1 MRYSGRVAIALLLLA
16 LPAIRQLDAQTFTQ
30 SPLIG
35 GQPVSF
41 AVTGA
46 TPNDQAFFLVSTTG
60 LGAGPCLGP
69 LNVCLAVR
77 DPIAI
82 LAIVPV
88 DGAGN
93 ATFGFTLPTG
103 LPAITVHTQALLVR
117 GGPAPSAVATNA
129 ISAPIGTLA
138 LLDDAFDG
146 TALDPSWTI
155 LNPTWFTRTISGGVL
170 EMQPTVSG
178 STVTWY
184 AEGEGP
190 FVYKYVTGDFTVTAQ
205 VHAFDPASPQS
216 PPPANFRMG
225 GITVRDP
232 SAPAGRHNWLH
243 VAVGGGNASVPIA
256 VEDKNTIDSVSNLV
270 LHPIAETRGDVR
282 VQRRGTRF
290 SLYYRAPNATTWQ
303 LLRAHERPDLPQRL
317 QVGLNV
323 FAWRAPTAVRLRVE
337 SIEFRP

>member
-1 MRYSGRVAIALLLLA
+1 MRTLLAIALIA
-16 LPAIRQLDAQTFTQ
+16 LGSSGLRPADAQAFTQ
-30 SPLIG
+30 SPLIA

-41 AVTGA
+41 AVSGA
-46 TPNDQAFFLVSTTG
+46 TPNDQAFFLVSTAG

-69 LNVCLAVR
+69 LNVCLGVR

-88 DGAGN
+88 DGAGS
-93 ATFGFTLPTG
+93 ASFGFVLPAG
-103 LPAITVHTQALLVR
+103 LPQITVHTQVLLVR

-138 LLDDAFDG
+138 LLDDSFDG
-146 TALDPSWTI
+146 AALDPRWTI
-155 LNPTWFTRTISGGVL
+155 LHPTWFTRTVGGGVL
-170 EMQPTVSG
+170 ELQPTVSG

-184 AEGEGP
+184 ADGEGP
-190 FVYKYVTGDFTVTAQ
+190 FVYKHVTGDFTVSAD

-232 SAPAGRHNWLH
+232 NAPAGRHNWLH

-256 VEDKNTIDSVSNLV
+256 VEDKNTIDSVSSLV
-270 LHPIAETRGDVR
+270 LHPITETRGTVR